1 MSIHEPV
8 LEQIIAQIQQ
18 FPPDEQ
24 LQLLLR
30 LAEKLI
36 ATVQP
41 RQLQP
46 LIYGQFRGMS
56 MSTEEDFAVAEWHPG
71 EKELNGA

>member
-1 MSIHEPV
+1 MSTDEPV
-8 LEQIIAQIQQ
+8 LEQIVTQIQQ
-18 FPPDEQ
+18 FPPDKQ
-24 LQLLLR
+24 LKLILR

-46 LIYGQFRGMS
+46 LVYGQFHGKS
-56 MSTEEDFAVAEWHPG
+56 MSTEEDFAT
-71 EKELNGA
+71 NS